1 MQKEGSLVQVFTYM
15 CKCTVCV
22 QRAKQGSVSFGF
34 ALLLLL
40 CTPRIDGRK
49 GKPAPGSEN
58 SFFRC
63 RQAPRR
69 SEDNPKLDANLQI

>member
-1 MQKEGSLVQVFTYM
+1 MGMCLVQVFTYM
-15 CKCTVCV
+15 CKCVWV
-22 QRAKQGSVSFGF
+22 QRAKEGSVSFGF
-34 ALLLLL
+34 ALLLL
-40 CTPRIDGRK
+40 CAPRIDGRK
-49 GKPAPGSEN
+49 GKPAPGSAN